1 MIYIVLIASFLWLLW
16 FSERYAWWG
25 RTLDLKRPRV
35 LMYHMVKEPVPG
47 TKFNGLRVSPDL
59 FEHQVRWLSENG
71 WHFVTMSE
79 LVDQPSSDKVVAI
92 TFDDGFEDNYL
103 NVFPV
108 LKKYN
113 AKATLYLV
121 VDRHDRDWSV
131 SKKSHHNSGEL
142 KNESKLS
149 DEQIREML
157 ESGVF
162 ELGGH
167 TITHANLA
175 SLNEAGKYNEIAASK
190 EYLESLFSCQLSS
203 FAYPFGIYDHQVD
216 PLLVK
221 KAGFDS
227 AVTTEDGIPLDI
239 QASLYELPPIKI
251 SGKDGFFAFKIR
263 IRRGK
268 RGLRK

>member
-1 MIYIVLIASFLWLLW
+1 MINIALFSLFLWFLW

-25 RTLDLKRPRV
+25 KTLDLKRARI
-35 LMYHMVKEPVPG
+35 LMYHMVKEPTSG
-47 TKFNGLRVSPDL
+47 AKFNGLRVSPDL
-59 FEHQVRWLSENG
+59 FERQIRWLSQND

-79 LVDQPSSDKVVAI
+79 LVDQPPSDKLVAI

-103 NVFPV
+103 NAFPV

-142 KNESKLS
+142 KNEPKLS

-157 ESGVF
+157 ASGVF

-167 TITHANLA
+167 TTTHANLA
-175 SLNEAGKYNEIAASK
+175 KLNEADKYNEIAASK
-190 EYLESLFSCQLSS
+190 EHLETLFSCQLSS
-203 FAYPFGIYDHQVD
+203 FAYPFGIYDQKID
-216 PLLVK
+216 PRLVK

-227 AVTTEDGIPLDI
+227 AVTTEDGIPLDL
-239 QASLYELPPIKI
+239 QESLYELPRIKI
-251 SGKDGFFAFKIR
+251 SGKDGFFSFKIK

>member
-1 MIYIVLIASFLWLLW
+1 MIHIALSASFIWLLW

-25 RTLDLKRPRV
+25 KTLDLKRARV
-35 LMYHMVKEPVPG
+35 LMYHMVKKPTPG
-47 TKFNGLRVSPDL
+47 AKFNGLRVSPDL
-59 FEHQVRWLSENG
+59 FERQVRWLSESG
-71 WHFVTMSE
+71 WRFVTMSE
-79 LVDQPSSDKVVAI
+79 LIDQPPSDKVVAI

-103 NVFPV
+103 NAFPV

-121 VDRHDRDWSV
+121 VDRHDRDWSI
-131 SKKSHHNSGEL
+131 SKKSHHSSGEL
-142 KNESKLS
+142 KNEPKLS

-157 ESGVF
+157 ASGVF

-167 TITHANLA
+167 TTTHANLA
-175 SLNEAGKYNEIAASK
+175 KLNEADKYNEIAESK
-190 EYLESLFSCQLSS
+190 EHLEALFSCQLSS
-203 FAYPFGIYDHQVD
+203 FAYPFGIYDQQIA
-216 PLLVK
+216 PQLVK

-227 AVTTEDGIPLDI
+227 AVTTEDGIPLDV
-239 QASLYELPPIKI
+239 QMSLYELPRIKI

-263 IRRGK
+263 MRRGK